1 MQCPVLPDTKMRPP
15 DILSPRKSPT
25 LPRTTNVPVRSFA
38 PKCEMVEQSPSIHRS
53 SGKEVLD
60 VAGFGSSI
68 ATCFRL
74 TSNTSPSGT
83 VFRPCS
89 ILIFLISSNDRSE
102 SVSGETV
109 LALSCEYSRWFLV
122 KTITT
127 LHQLS
132 TTPSARVFVCWNK
145 STSN

>member
-1 MQCPVLPDTKMRPP
+1 MQCPVLPNTRMRPP

-25 LPRTTNVPVRSFA
+25 LPRTTNVPIRCFA
-38 PKCEMVEQSPSIHRS
+38 PKCEMVEQSPSIHRVS
-53 SGKEVLD
+53 SKGVSD

-74 TSNTSPSGT
+74 TSNTSPSGI

-89 ILIFLISSNDRSE
+89 ILIFLISSNDRSD

-109 LALSCEYSRWFLV
+109 LASSCEYSRWFLV

-127 LHQLS
+127 LHQFS
-132 TTPSARVFVCWNK
+132 TTPSARVFVSWNK